1 MPRRLGPGTASFM
14 LAACPLTETQ
24 DLSQSM
30 TNTPPRILLIDD
42 DQALATPL
50 RDYFQRYG
58 LQLESATL
66 PSRGLESIRR
76 QPPDLVILDIML
88 PEMDGFEVC
97 RRIRRQSD
105 LPILMLTA
113 RGEVMDRVVGL
124 EIGADDYLA
133 KPFEPRELV
142 ARVQNILKRVSGHTP
157 QETKIVIGE
166 LQIDT
171 RQQLAMHGDE
181 RLNLTT
187 LEYRLLALLAS
198 QPGRT
203 FSRDEILNGIKGVE
217 ADLYTRSVDILI
229 SRLRHK
235 LKPLDYI
242 KTVWGSGYRL
252 VGPNP

>member
-1 MPRRLGPGTASFM
+1 MLEPGFSDPAQLMTD
-14 LAACPLTETQ
+14 TQ
-24 DLSQSM
+24 
-30 TNTPPRILLIDD
+30 PRILLIDD
-42 DQALATPL
+42 DQALAAPL

-58 LQLESATL
+58 LRLESALL
-66 PSRGLESIRR
+66 PSEGLASIRR
-76 QPPDLVILDIML
+76 RPPDLVILDIML

-97 RRIRRQSD
+97 RRIRRDSE

-142 ARVQNILKRVSGHTP
+142 ARVQNILKRAGGQPPREH
-157 QETKIVIGE
+157 VISLGE
-166 LQIDT
+166 LCIDT
-171 RQQLAMHGDE
+171 RQQSATRTGE
-181 RLNLTT
+181 PLNLTT

-198 QPGRT
+198 EPGRT
-203 FSRDEILNGIKGVE
+203 FSRDDILNAIKGIE
-217 ADLYTRSVDILI
+217 ADLYTRSVDILV

-235 LKPLDYI
+235 LQPLDYI

-252 VGPNP
+252 VGPAP